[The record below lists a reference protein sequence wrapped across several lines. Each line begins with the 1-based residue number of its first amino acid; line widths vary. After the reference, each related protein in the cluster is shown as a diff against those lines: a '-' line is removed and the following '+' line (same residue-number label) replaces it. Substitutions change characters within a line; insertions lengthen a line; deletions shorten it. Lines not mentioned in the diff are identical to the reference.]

1 MGDRLLLRITEAAER
16 LGIGRSMIY
25 ELIVRGELEVV
36 RVGRCARIPAEALD
50 DYVRKLRDQ
59 TVTSQAPNAPTE

>member
-1 MGDRLLLRITEAAER
+1 MLRITEAAER